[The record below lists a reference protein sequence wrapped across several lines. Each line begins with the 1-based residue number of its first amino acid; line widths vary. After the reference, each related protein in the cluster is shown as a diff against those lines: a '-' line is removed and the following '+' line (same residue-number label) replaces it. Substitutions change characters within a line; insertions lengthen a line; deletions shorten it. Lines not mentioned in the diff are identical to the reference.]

1 MTNEIV
7 IQRDI
12 QNETLFPAQDG
23 ESFRA
28 RWRDIQG
35 GFVDEPREAVEKA
48 DELVAAVITRLADTF
63 AGERA
68 KLEAHWST
76 GKDVSTEDLR
86 QALRRYRLF
95 FDRLLTV

>member
-12 QNETLFPAQDG
+12 QNDALFPAQDG
-23 ESFRA
+23 ESFRT

-35 GFVDEPREAVEKA
+35 GFVDEPREAVQKA
-48 DELVAAVITRLADTF
+48 DELVATVVNRLADIF
-63 AGERA
+63 ADERA
-68 KLEAHWST
+68 KLEADWST
-76 GKDVSTEDLR
+76 GKDVSTVDLR